1 MRAPSALSRNRDISL
16 PWQLHHYEI
25 MPLFDAGKI
34 HFSQSA
40 AGCITTIETTIG
52 AIVVIE
58 TDAMTVVTIATT
70 IAVIVDTIGIVTA
83 TALWRD
89 RYSTNP
95 SRNQYND

>member
-25 MPLFDAGKI
+25 MPLLMMVKSIFRSRQPDA
-34 HFSQSA
+34 
-40 AGCITTIETTIG
+40 ITTIETTID

-70 IAVIVDTIGIVTA
+70 IAVIVDTIG
-83 TALWRD
+83 
-89 RYSTNP
+89 S
-95 SRNQYND
+95 